1 MTTYAQVWIEQT
13 RNMLLSGYV
22 EELLTLTTPP
32 ASLTATTMTIT
43 GANNSSIALGIV
55 IEINAELMYVT
66 ETPTNT
72 TVSVIRGYAGTTPAV
87 HAQDSIVRM
96 SPKFPTHRIIEAIN
110 DDLRDLSAPDSGLFQ
125 MLSTNF
131 TYKGAVDGYN
141 MLAPDGVTKLTNE
154 EVQSIYMVTFAD
166 LGIAATEPDVISWR
180 LKRNRNTATFSSG
193 LALILYGVAVPG
205 RLITVNYKSP
215 FKPISNT
222 PATFDLAD
230 VGLPTTAYD
239 LVPLGAAMA
248 LMTTT
253 PIRRE
258 FLDAQGSSRRAE
270 EVPPGAISASFR
282 DLMGRRQARLSAEAA
297 RLSAMYP
304 QMYKR
309 NIA

>member
-1 MTTYAQVWIEQT
+1 MTTAQVWIDQT

-32 ASLTATTMTIT
+32 TSLTDPQMTIT
-43 GANNSSIALGIV
+43 GASTSGIV
-55 IEINAELMYVT
+55 QGSIIEIDSELLYVT
-66 ETPTNT
+66 TTPTNT
-72 TVSVIRGYAGTTPAV
+72 LVNTIRGYAGTTPAV
-87 HAQDSIVRM
+87 HLNNAIVRM
-96 SPKFPTHRIIEAIN
+96 SPKFPTHRIIESIN

-125 MLSTNF
+125 MLSTSF

-141 MLAPDGVTKLTNE
+141 MLAPDGTTLLTNE

-166 LGIAATEPDVISWR
+166 VGIAATEPDVASWR
-180 LKRNRNTATFSSG
+180 LKRNRNTDTFSSG
-193 LALILYGVAVPG
+193 LALILYGIAVPG

-215 FKPISNT
+215 FIPITSALT
-222 PATFDLAD
+222 LQAD
-230 VGLPTTAYD
+230 TGLQKTAYD

-270 EVPPGAISASFR
+270 EVPPGAIAASFR
-282 DLMGRRQARLSAEAA
+282 DLMGRRRARLAAESS
-297 RLSAMYP
+297 RLAAMYP

>member
-1 MTTYAQVWIEQT
+1 MTTAQVWIDQT

-32 ASLTATTMTIT
+32 TTITDPQMTIT
-43 GANNSSIALGIV
+43 GASTSGIV
-55 IEINAELMYVT
+55 QGSIIEIDSELLYVT
-66 ETPTNT
+66 TTPTNT
-72 TVSVIRGYAGTTPAV
+72 LVNTIRGYAGTTPAV
-87 HAQDSIVRM
+87 HLNNAIVRM
-96 SPKFPTHRIIEAIN
+96 SPKFPTHRIIESIN
-110 DDLRDLSAPDSGLFQ
+110 DDLRDLSAPDSG
-125 MLSTNF
+125 
-131 TYKGAVDGYN
+131 AVDGYN
-141 MLAPDGVTKLTNE
+141 MLAPDGTTLLTNE

-166 LGIAATEPDVISWR
+166 VGIAATEPDVASWR

-193 LALILYGVAVPG
+193 LALILYGIAVPG

-215 FKPISNT
+215 FIPIT
-222 PATFDLAD
+222 GALTLQAD
-230 VGLPTTAYD
+230 TGLQKTAYD

-270 EVPPGAISASFR
+270 EVPPGAIAASFR
-282 DLMGRRQARLSAEAA
+282 DLMGRRRARLAAESS
-297 RLSAMYP
+297 RLAAMYP